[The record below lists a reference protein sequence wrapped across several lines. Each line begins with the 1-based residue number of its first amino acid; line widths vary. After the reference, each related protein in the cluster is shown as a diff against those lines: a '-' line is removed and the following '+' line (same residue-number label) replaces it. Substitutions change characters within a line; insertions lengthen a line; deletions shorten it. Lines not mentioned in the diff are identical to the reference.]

1 MKKIIALFLVIVF
14 AFSLPVSAELLQD
27 ESLFLNE
34 DEFFDWV
41 LPASATALDVTSEGA
56 ILMEAETGEVLFDKN
71 ADKSLPIAS
80 VTKVM
85 TLLLVMEALDGG
97 VIKLDDPVTVSEN
110 AASMGGSQ
118 AWMEP
123 GEVLS
128 VHDMLKAVVV
138 SSCNDGAVALAE
150 HLAGSEAEFV
160 RRMNERAAELGM
172 TNTSFVNCTG
182 LDDREMHTSTARDVA
197 IMSRELISHE
207 KIFEYTTIWMDTIRN
222 GAFGLTNTNKLI
234 RFYNGATGLKT
245 GSTSKAKFC
254 LSATAKR
261 GETELVAVVL
271 GGPTSAERFSDA
283 KALLDYGF
291 ASFAVYHPSPLDV
304 TEVRVKGGKKPC
316 VKIESTPTP
325 ILVKKG
331 LEGKIEAQVVLADK
345 VTAPVEKGQTVG
357 EIKYV
362 ANGEVLASNKIV
374 TVEEV
379 GKAGFFDVFASL
391 LKSIIQ

>member
-1 MKKIIALFLVIVF
+1 
-14 AFSLPVSAELLQD
+14 
-27 ESLFLNE
+27 
-34 DEFFDWV
+34 
-41 LPASATALDVTSEGA
+41 
-56 ILMEAETGEVLFDKN
+56 
-71 ADKSLPIAS
+71 
-80 VTKVM
+80 
-85 TLLLVMEALDGG
+85 
-97 VIKLDDPVTVSEN
+97 
-110 AASMGGSQ
+110 
-118 AWMEP
+118 
-123 GEVLS
+123 
-128 VHDMLKAVVV
+128 MLKAVVV

-222 GAFGLTNTNKLI
+222 GAFGLANTNKLI

-261 GETELVAVVL
+261 GETSLIAVVL
-271 GGPTSAERFSDA
+271 AGPTSAERFSDA

-291 ASFAVYHPSPLDV
+291 ANFAVYHPTPL
-304 TEVRVKGGKKPC
+304 EVGEVGVKGGKKTSAA
-316 VKIESTPTP
+316 IDTSLSP

-331 LEGKIEAQVVLADK
+331 LEGKVEVQIKLADK
-345 VTAPVEKGQTVG
+345 VTAPVDKGQTVG
-357 EIKYV
+357 EIVYV
-362 ANGEVLASNKIV
+362 ANGETLATSKIV
-374 TVEEV
+374 TTEAVE
-379 GKAGFFDVFASL
+379 KAGFFDVFISL
-391 LKSIIQ
+391 LKSII

>member
-1 MKKIIALFLVIVF
+1 MKRIIAFIL
-14 AFSLPVSAELLQD
+14 AFVLLSVCVSAELLKD
-27 ESLFLNE
+27 ENLFLS
-34 DEFFDWV
+34 DEEFMDWAI
-41 LPASATALDVTSEGA
+41 PTSGTALNLKSAGA
-56 ILMEAETGEVLFDKN
+56 ILMEAETGEVLFE
-71 ADKSLPIAS
+71 KSPDEPMPIAS
-80 VTKVM
+80 VTKIM
-85 TLLLVMEALDGG
+85 TILLVMEALDGG

-128 VHDMLKAVVV
+128 VHEMLKAVVV

-172 TNTSFVNCTG
+172 TNTRFVNCTG
-182 LDDREMHTSTARDVA
+182 LDDFEMHTSTARDVA
-197 IMSRELISHE
+197 IMSRELIGHE
-207 KIFEYTTIWMDTIRN
+207 KIFEYTTIWMDSIRN

-234 RFYNGATGLKT
+234 RFYNGANGLKT

-261 GETELVAVVL
+261 GETQLIAVVL

-291 ASFAVYHPSPLDV
+291 ANFAVYHPSPLDV
-304 TEVRVKGGKKPC
+304 AEVRVKGGKKPC

-331 LEGKIEAQVVLADK
+331 LEGKVEAQVVLADK

-357 EIKYV
+357 EIRYV
-362 ANGEVLASNKIV
+362 ANGEMIASNKIV
-374 TVEEV
+374 TTEGVERS
-379 GKAGFFDVFASL
+379 GFFDIFISL
-391 LKSIIQ
+391 LKNVIQ

>member
-1 MKKIIALFLVIVF
+1 MKRVLAVFLILIF
-14 AFSLPVSAELLQD
+14 TALPVSAELLED
-27 ESLFLNE
+27 ESLFLSE
-34 DEFFDWV
+34 DELFDWV
-41 LPASATALDVTSEGA
+41 LPASATALDVSSEGA

-85 TLLLVMEALDGG
+85 TLLLVMEALDSGA
-97 VIKLDDPVTVSEN
+97 IKLDDPVTVSEN

-222 GAFGLTNTNKLI
+222 GAFGLANTNKLI

-261 GETELVAVVL
+261 GETSLIAVVL
-271 GGPTSAERFSDA
+271 AGPTSAERFSDA

-291 ASFAVYHPSPLDV
+291 ANFAVYHPTPL
-304 TEVRVKGGKKPC
+304 EVGEVGVKGGKKTSAA
-316 VKIESTPTP
+316 IDTSLSP

-331 LEGKIEAQVVLADK
+331 LEGKVEVQIKLADK
-345 VTAPVEKGQTVG
+345 VTAPVDKGQTVG
-357 EIKYV
+357 EIVYV
-362 ANGEVLASNKIV
+362 ANGETLATSKIV
-374 TVEEV
+374 TTEAVE
-379 GKAGFFDVFASL
+379 KAGFFDVFISL
-391 LKSIIQ
+391 LKSII

>member
-1 MKKIIALFLVIVF
+1 MKKVLVFILMLALSV
-14 AFSLPVSAELLQD
+14 LPVSAELLED
-27 ESLFLNE
+27 ESLFLTE

-85 TLLLVMEALDGG
+85 TILLVMEALDGG

-150 HLAGSEAEFV
+150 HIAGSEAEFV

-182 LDDREMHTSTARDVA
+182 LDDKEMHTSTARDVA
-197 IMSRELISHE
+197 VMSRELISHE

-234 RFYNGATGLKT
+234 RFYNGANGLKT

-261 GETELVAVVL
+261 GETELIAVVL

-291 ASFAVYHPSPLDV
+291 ANFAVYHPAPLEIH
-304 TEVRVKGGKKPC
+304 EVRVKGGKKQYAS
-316 VKIESTPTP
+316 VDTSIAP

-331 LEGKIEAQVVLADK
+331 LEGKIEVQIELADK
-345 VTAPVEKGQTVG
+345 VTSPVDKGQTVG
-357 EIKYV
+357 EIKYF
-362 ANGEVLASNKIV
+362 ANGQMLGSSKIV
-374 TVEEV
+374 TTESVE
-379 GKAGFFDVFASL
+379 KAGFFDIFTSL
-391 LKSIIQ
+391 LKTLVQ